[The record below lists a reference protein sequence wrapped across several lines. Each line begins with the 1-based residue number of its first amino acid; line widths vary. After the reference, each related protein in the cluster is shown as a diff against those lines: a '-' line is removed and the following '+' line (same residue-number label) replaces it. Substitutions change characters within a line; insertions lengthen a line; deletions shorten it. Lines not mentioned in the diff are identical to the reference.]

1 MCMDSWA
8 EREIEILKSKNK
20 PESDEEFDYV
30 GECAESALRAYKCLM
45 SDGHSGMSISITAG
59 ILNKLIKGQAL
70 TSIEDTEDAWNESG
84 GYCDEEKG
92 IKHYQS
98 NRMSS
103 LFKDV
108 YPDGTVKYSDI
119 DRVTGINMA
128 DPDITYTSGTL
139 RAIVDEMFPITMPYS
154 PKSKSYKVYTEDFLT
169 DKSKGDYDTVGY
181 LYMITPEGEKI
192 ELNKFYHEFNRHEEM
207 KEITKEEYEELKKRK
222 IENRIK

>member
-30 GECAESALRAYKCLM
+30 GECAESALRAYKSLM

-84 GYCDEEKG
+84 GYSNEEEG
-92 IKHYQS
+92 IKQYQS

-103 LFKDV
+103 LFKYV

-154 PKSKSYKVYTEDFLT
+154 PKSKSYKIYTEDFLT
-169 DKSKGDYDTVGY
+169 DRSKGDYDTVGY
-181 LYMITPEGEKI
+181 LYMITPEGERI

-222 IENRIK
+222 IER

>member
-1 MCMDSWA
+1 MSMDSWA

-20 PESDEEFDYV
+20 PDSDEEFDYV
-30 GECAESALRAYKCLM
+30 GECAESALRAFKCLM

-70 TSIEDTEDAWNESG
+70 TSIEDTEDVWNESG

-119 DRVTGINMA
+119 DRVTGINMGY
-128 DPDITYTSGTL
+128 PDSGYTSGTL

-181 LYMITPEGEKI
+181 LYMITPEGERI
-192 ELNKFYHEFNRHEEM
+192 ELNRFYHEFNRHENM

-222 IENRIK
+222 IER

>member
-1 MCMDSWA
+1 MSMSSWA

-30 GECAESALRAYKCLM
+30 GECAESALRAYKSLM

-70 TSIEDTEDAWNESG
+70 TSIEDTEDVWNESG

-154 PKSKSYKVYTEDFLT
+154 PKSKSYKIYTEDFLT
-169 DKSKGDYDTVGY
+169 DRSKGDYDTVGY
-181 LYMITPEGEKI
+181 LYMITPEGERI
-192 ELNKFYHEFNRHEEM
+192 ELNKFYHEFNIHEEM

-222 IENRIK
+222 IER

>member
-70 TSIEDTEDAWNESG
+70 TSIEDTEDVWNESG

-92 IKHYQS
+92 IKQYQS

-103 LFKDV
+103 LFKYV

-128 DPDITYTSGTL
+128 YPEATYTSGTL
-139 RAIVDEMFPITMPYS
+139 RDIVDEMFPITMPYS
-154 PKSKSYKVYTEDFLT
+154 PKSKSYKIYTEDFLT

-181 LYMITPEGEKI
+181 LYMITPEGERI

-222 IENRIK
+222 IER

>member
-70 TSIEDTEDAWNESG
+70 TSIEDTEDVWNESG

-154 PKSKSYKVYTEDFLT
+154 PKSKSYKIYTEDFLT
-169 DKSKGDYDTVGY
+169 DRSKGDYDTVGY
-181 LYMITPEGEKI
+181 LYMITPEGERI
-192 ELNKFYHEFNRHEEM
+192 ELNKFYHEFSRHEEM

-222 IENRIK
+222 IER

>member
-154 PKSKSYKVYTEDFLT
+154 PKSKSYKIYTEDFLT
-169 DKSKGDYDTVGY
+169 DRSKGDYDTVGY
-181 LYMITPEGEKI
+181 LYMITPEGERI
-192 ELNKFYHEFNRHEEM
+192 ELNKFYHEFNRHENM

-222 IENRIK
+222 IER

>member
-1 MCMDSWA
+1 MSMSSWA

-20 PESDEEFDYV
+20 PDSEEEFDYV

-222 IENRIK
+222 IER

>member
-45 SDGHSGMSISITAG
+45 KDGHSGMSISITTE
-59 ILNKLIKGQAL
+59 ILNKLIKGKAL

-119 DRVTGINMA
+119 DRVTGINIA
-128 DPDITYTSGTL
+128 YPDSGYTSGTL
-139 RAIVDEMFPITMPYS
+139 RDIVDEMFPITMPYS
-154 PKSKSYKVYTEDFLT
+154 PKSKSYKIYTEDFLT
-169 DKSKGDYDTVGY
+169 DRSKGDYDTVGY
-181 LYMITPEGEKI
+181 LYMVTPEGEKI

-222 IENRIK
+222 IER

>member
-30 GECAESALRAYKCLM
+30 GECAESALRAYKSLM

-70 TSIEDTEDAWNESG
+70 TSIEDTEDVWNESG

-92 IKHYQS
+92 IKQYQS

-103 LFKDV
+103 LFKYV
-108 YPDGTVKYSDI
+108 YPDGTIKYTDI

-128 DPDITYTSGTL
+128 YPDSGYTSGTL

-154 PKSKSYKVYTEDFLT
+154 PKSKSYKIYTEDFLT

-181 LYMITPEGEKI
+181 LYMITPEGERI
-192 ELNKFYHEFNRHEEM
+192 ELNRFYHEFNRHENM

-222 IENRIK
+222 IER

>member
-45 SDGHSGMSISITAG
+45 SDGHSGMSISITAE
-59 ILNKLIKGQAL
+59 ILNKLIKGKAL

-84 GYCDEEKG
+84 GYCDEEKR

-154 PKSKSYKVYTEDFLT
+154 PKSKSYKIYTEDFLT
-169 DKSKGDYDTVGY
+169 DRSKGDYDTVGY
-181 LYMITPEGEKI
+181 LYMITPEGERI
-192 ELNKFYHEFNRHEEM
+192 ELNKFYHEFNIHEEM

-222 IENRIK
+222 IER